1 MKRSTD
7 RILTTHVGSLPRPPD
22 IREMLLAKDAGEPY
36 DEDLLAGRV
45 KEEVT
50 AAVKKQVEVGIDIV
64 ADGEI
69 SKGSF
74 TNYMKDRLS
83 GFEAAESEPWPGPP
97 DDFPE
102 FAEMSRRYGGAA
114 MGGAGLGSGSAGTA
128 PASAPPAG
136 RSQVAS
142 QIGALPRN
150 VGPIGWKD
158 ERGELETDIA
168 NLRGALQGLKYE
180 EAFMPSVAVGQIIF
194 MIRTDHYASEKE
206 YLYAL
211 ADAMKEEY
219 EAIVNAGFV
228 LQLDAPDV
236 PMMRNRQLWDIPFED
251 YRKHLELR
259 VEALN
264 HALQNIPEDR
274 IRFHVCWGNTYGT
287 HHRDVPLKD
296 ILDIVLKVKA
306 EAYTIEAANPRHE
319 HEYEVWEDVTLPE
332 GKILIPGVID
342 SVSLFIEPPELVA
355 QRIIRYAN
363 IVGRE
368 NVIAAPDCGFG
379 TFAAFLPRVHSEPM
393 WEKFKAMAQGAEL
406 ASKKLWAK

>member
-22 IREMLLAKDAGEPY
+22 IRQMLLAKDAGEPY
-36 DEDLLAGRV
+36 DRDLLGRRV
-45 KEEVT
+45 KEEVS
-50 AAVKKQVEVGIDIV
+50 AVVRKQIEVGIDIV

-74 TNYMKDRLS
+74 TNYMMNRLS
-83 GFEAAESEPWPGPP
+83 GFEARETEPWPAPP

-102 FAEMSRRYGGAA
+102 FAQLSRVYGGAGPV
-114 MGGAGLGSGSAGTA
+114 GGAGLGSGSATA
-128 PASAPPAG
+128 TPATGPTSGRAPQLG
-136 RSQVAS
+136 

-158 ERGELETDIA
+158 RDELESDLA
-168 NLRGALQGLKYE
+168 NLKEALHGLKYE
-180 EAFMPSVAVGQIIF
+180 EAFMPSVAVGQVIF
-194 MIRTDHYASEKE
+194 MIRTAHYRSDKD

-211 ADAMKEEY
+211 ADALKDEY
-219 EAIVNAGFV
+219 EAIVNAGFI
-228 LQLDAPDV
+228 LQIDAPDV
-236 PMMRNRQLWDIPFED
+236 PMMRNRQLWQVPFED
-251 YRKHLELR
+251 YRKHLALR
-259 VEALN
+259 IETLN
-264 HALQNIPEDR
+264 HALQNVPEDR
-274 IRFHVCWGNTYGT
+274 VRFHVCWGNTYGT

-296 ILDIVLKVKA
+296 LVDLVLRVKA
-306 EAYTIEAANPRHE
+306 QAYSIEAANPRHE
-319 HEYEVWEDVTLPE
+319 HENEVWEDVKLPE

-342 SVSLFIEPPELVA
+342 SVSLFIEPPELVS

-379 TFAAFLPRVHSEPM
+379 TFAAFVPRVHSEPM
-393 WEKFKAMAQGAEL
+393 WEKFKSMVRGAEL
-406 ASKKLWAK
+406 ATKKLWGK